1 MPTQLLREPHALAH
15 ELRTPLTILNG
26 WLSMIRDGDIQPE
39 RSESWE
45 IAMKACR
52 EAAER
57 LNALI
62 TAACDEAEALR
73 RAQPPT
79 YERYLE
85 LAEASRRAIER
96 SEEIRTMMQRHQHHA

>member
-15 ELRTPLTILNG
+15 ELRTPLTVLHG
-26 WLSMIRDGDIQPE
+26 WLSLIQDGDVRPE
-39 RSESWE
+39 HKERWQT
-45 IAMKACR
+45 AMSACQ

-73 RAQPPT
+73 RAQQPS
-79 YERYLE
+79 YDRYQQ

-96 SEEIRTMMQRHQHHA
+96 SQEIKQMMDRIHHHA